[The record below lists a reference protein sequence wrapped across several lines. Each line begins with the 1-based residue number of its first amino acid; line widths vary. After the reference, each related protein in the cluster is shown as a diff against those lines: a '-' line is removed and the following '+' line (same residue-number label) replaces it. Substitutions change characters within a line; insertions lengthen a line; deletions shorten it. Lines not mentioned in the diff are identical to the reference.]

1 MNAELR
7 KVKVYDGMSRETT
20 AFNAELWIDGK
31 LAAHVENDGGG
42 GPNFLRWV
50 DMMHGKSAFQKAFDA
65 WTEAMPPVPVE
76 DEWAIGRDFGP
87 MAMDAELWIGE
98 EVERIALEQQLR
110 RACGR
115 NTLIRLEG
123 DGANEWRTFKPAV
136 KFTPE
141 VGARLRAK
149 HGANLIEIINERF
162 IKGAK

>member
-1 MNAELR
+1 MEAELR
-7 KVKVYDGMSRETT
+7 KLKTFKALSRETD
-20 AFNAELWIDGK
+20 AFSAELWIDGK
-31 LAAHVENDGGG
+31 LAAHVTNDGGG
-42 GPNFLRWV
+42 GSHMIRYV
-50 DMMHGKSAFQKAFDA
+50 DRNHGRSAYETAFNA
-65 WTEAMPPVPVE
+65 WTEAMPPTPA
-76 DEWAIGRDFGP
+76 DDDFGP

-123 DGANEWRTFKPAV
+123 DGANEWRTFKPAM
-136 KFTPE
+136 KFTPDL
-141 VGARLRAK
+141 AAKLRAK